1 MDNKRANWT
10 PDPRPPGWGAR
21 TLSDAALREIAGALA
36 ASPAIVLSG
45 HIVGDDNPTGVMLSL
60 AYEGA
65 DVLAC
70 GADILFWIRWHAAH
84 GREPARPPRIVVNRA
99 RELPELVRL
108 ELDFGDVGRA
118 GEPDG
123 GGANRPRS

>member
-1 MDNKRANWT
+1 MDNKRASWS

-21 TLSDAALREIAGALA
+21 ILNDAALREIAAALA

-45 HIVGDDNPTGVMLSL
+45 HIVGGDHPTGVMLSL
-60 AYEGA
+60 AYEGD

-70 GADILFWIRWHAAH
+70 GADILFWLRWQAAH
-84 GREPARPPRIVVNRA
+84 GSQPARPPRIVVNRA
-99 RELPELVRL
+99 GELPELVRL

-118 GEPDG
+118 GSPDDG
-123 GGANRPRS
+123 GASWPPS